1 MKKVVPLSLSLVA
14 LGMAAAAGFTVSKI
28 NKAEAYDRFTL
39 PTTISLNDN
48 TDSEIREYYSGLNSL
63 AESERQGTNL
73 LKNLKPILK
82 NGQRYYSYDGSGGSD
97 IWKMYEITDRD
108 WVKSPASDIPGY
120 NSSTNTISGYSYG
133 SSASKKGMNPY
144 LHALYVNRDVDNKM
158 QAWQVYGG
166 TGSSHGN
173 NAEWC
178 IDREHIWPKSHG
190 FDNDDAASAG
200 ARGDPMH
207 LWPGDS
213 YVNSALHSNYY
224 YGYVDTAKKYTDGK
238 DKYAYDKGNLMGFS
252 KTAPGVDS
260 VFEPQDSDKGD
271 IARAVFYMVAR
282 YNNLSGDDTNI
293 QVDNP
298 NLTLTNSLVGASSTG
313 TSTATQTYSL
323 GVLGDL
329 LEWNRL
335 DPPDEWEI
343 HRNNLCYNNYTKN
356 RNPFIDFPQW
366 AEYIWGS
373 SENGTYSAT
382 PTGAAN
388 PQTDGINELGSALKV
403 QEVGTAPKAFEVGA
417 TRTLKAITS
426 DNSQITW
433 SVEDP
438 TIVSIDKTTT
448 ASGEE
453 VTVTALKDGKTNVIA
468 KATVDGKEV
477 TKKFNIQV
485 GVEKNFFE
493 ENKGWLILLGI
504 GVAVLLIII
513 IILFAIF
520 GSKKSKKKV
529 KKAITKTV
537 KKTVKNSGKNTSKS
551 SSKSKK

>member
-1 MKKVVPLSLSLVA
+1 MKKVVPLSLLAIALSLGCVGILKGNSYKEVLASNYSSVA
-14 LGMAAAAGFTVSKI
+14 VPKNL
-28 NKAEAYDRFTL
+28 D
-39 PTTISLNDN
+39 LNDA
-48 TDSEIREYYSGLNSL
+48 TDTQVREYYANLNSL
-63 AESERQGTNL
+63 PESERKGDNL

-82 NGQRYYSYDGSGGSD
+82 NGQQYFSYGSSASTSVWQ
-97 IWKMYEITDRD
+97 IYEIVDRD
-108 WVKSPASDIPGY
+108 WVKSPASAISGY
-120 NSSTNTISGYSYG
+120 NASTNTITGYSYG
-133 SSASKKGMNPY
+133 SSNSSKGSNPY
-144 LHALYVNRDVDNKM
+144 IHALYVNRDKENGT
-158 QAWQVYGG
+158 QAWGDHSQTNYGI
-166 TGSSHGN
+166 N
-173 NAEWC
+173 Q
-178 IDREHIWPKSHG
+178 EHVWAKSAG
-190 FDNDDAASAG
+190 FENGDKPVG
-200 ARGDPMH
+200 ARGDVMH
-207 LWPGDS
+207 LMAGNGR
-213 YVNSALHSNYY
+213 VNGQYHSNYY
-224 YGYVDTAKKYTDGK
+224 YGYVDKNKAYTDAGN
-238 DKYAYDKGNLMGFS
+238 DYEYLAGNLKGYS
-252 KTAPGVDS
+252 KTITSVDY

-271 IARAVFYMVAR
+271 IARALFYMAAR
-282 YNNLSGDDTNI
+282 YNYISGEDEDGI
-293 QVDNP
+293 DSGNP
-298 NLTLTNSLVGASSTG
+298 NLQIVNDINSYSKSGYDSTTTKPG
-313 TSTATQTYSL
+313 KMGILQ
-323 GVLGDL
+323 DL

-388 PQTDGINELGSALKV
+388 PQTDGINELDSALKV

-417 TRTLKAITS
+417 IRTLKAITA